1 MSWTWKTRL
10 LVMSKTKIL
19 VAVALINIVVIAGIV
34 NELGFGNEEVDTSTI
49 VTAKLT
55 ISYSNAGDNDTLTF
69 ESITTTESTVFGLL
83 MAASDE
89 GNYEVMTAND
99 GQGITV
105 TDILVNDCDAC
116 EKEEGYSWQYTL
128 NGFYSDIAAN
138 RNIITNG
145 DVVEWIY
152 TNEI

>member
-1 MSWTWKTRL
+1 
-10 LVMSKTKIL
+10 MSKTKIL

-83 MAASDE
+83 MAASSE
-89 GNYEVMTAND
+89 GNYEVMTTND

-105 TDILVNDCDAC
+105 TDILVNDCDDC
-116 EKEEGYSWQYTL
+116 EKEEGYSWQ
-128 NGFYSDIAAN
+128 
-138 RNIITNG
+138 
-145 DVVEWIY
+145 
-152 TNEI
+152 

>member
-1 MSWTWKTRL
+1 
-10 LVMSKTKIL
+10 MSKTKIL
-19 VAVALINIVVIAGIV
+19 IAVALINIVVIAGIV

-83 MAASDE
+83 MAASSE
-89 GNYEVMTAND
+89 GNYEVMTTND

-128 NGFYSDIAAN
+128 NGFYKGACTVCRLCRSAF
-138 RNIITNG
+138 
-145 DVVEWIY
+145 
-152 TNEI
+152 

>member
-1 MSWTWKTRL
+1 
-10 LVMSKTKIL
+10 MSKTKIL

-83 MAASDE
+83 MAASSE
-89 GNYEVMTAND
+89 GNYEVMTTND

-105 TDILVNDCDAC
+105 TDILVDDCDDC
-116 EKEEGYSWQYTL
+116 EKEEGYNDMGIIISTL
-128 NGFYSDIAAN
+128 KKHIF
-138 RNIITNG
+138 
-145 DVVEWIY
+145 
-152 TNEI
+152 

>member
-1 MSWTWKTRL
+1 
-10 LVMSKTKIL
+10 MSKTKIL

-99 GQGITV
+99 GQGISV
-105 TDILVNDCDAC
+105 TDILISNCDAC
-116 EKEEGYSWQYTL
+116 KKEEGYNWQYTL
-128 NGFYSDIAAN
+128 NGFYSDVPAN

-145 DVVEWIY
+145 DVIEWIY
-152 TNEI
+152 TSEL

>member
-1 MSWTWKTRL
+1 
-10 LVMSKTKIL
+10 MSKTKIL
-19 VAVALINIVVIAGIV
+19 IAVALINIVVIAGIV
-34 NELGFGNEEVDTSTI
+34 NELGLGNEEVDTSTI

-83 MAASDE
+83 MAASSE
-89 GNYEVMTAND
+89 GNYEVMTTND

-105 TDILVNDCDAC
+105 TDIIVTGCDAC